1 MDLKTLVT
9 NLRKDADEL
18 EQLDRLI
25 RGIKG
30 FSRPTAAHSTNG
42 KRTMSAAARKRI
54 AAAQKARWAK
64 VKAQKKG

>member
-9 NLRKDADEL
+9 NLRRDADEL
-18 EQLDRLI
+18 EELDRLI

-54 AAAQKARWAK
+54 SDAAKARWAK
-64 VKAQKKG
+64 IKAGKK